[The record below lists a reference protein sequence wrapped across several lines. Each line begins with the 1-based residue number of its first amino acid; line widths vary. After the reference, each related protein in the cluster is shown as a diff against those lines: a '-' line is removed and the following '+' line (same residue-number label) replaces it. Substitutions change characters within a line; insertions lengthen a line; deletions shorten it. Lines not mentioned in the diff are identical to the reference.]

1 MGSQCAHHAEV
12 VAIPRNLAVRVPDGL
27 GLEQA
32 GFVVA
37 LATRLVTAGG
47 DGMGA
52 VFDQYPAAGT
62 AYRPGQVVT
71 IVVGRDLPPPPPP
84 RVTTTTTTSTTTT
97 TVPRRR

>member
-1 MGSQCAHHAEV
+1 MPIENAVDV
-12 VAIPRNLAVRVPDGL
+12 VVSGGPTAVPVPDVVNDSEDSARRT
-27 GLEQA
+27 LEQA

-62 AYRPGQVVT
+62 SYRQA
-71 IVVGRDLPPPPPP
+71 GRDH
-84 RVTTTTTTSTTTT
+84 
-97 TVPRRR
+97 RRGS